1 MLLCP
6 GLYLKDW
13 TQVAVVIVE
22 VVLIV
27 VVVIFVG
34 VMIIVVVVVEVFLQD
49 QINRR
54 EQRSNDSHTGI
65 SGNGFS
71 VENESGFSYLVPY
84 SRAHSHV
91 IILKKKS
98 SWE

>member
-1 MLLCP
+1 
-6 GLYLKDW
+6 
-13 TQVAVVIVE
+13 
-22 VVLIV
+22 
-27 VVVIFVG
+27 
-34 VMIIVVVVVEVFLQD
+34 MIIVVVVVEVFLQD

-91 IILKKKS
+91 IILKKKKLLRIIIMS
-98 SWE
+98 LLHAKAAKSRRACGDV